1 MDKQTKKSFK
11 RKTTTFHI
19 IKADCQSKFWNLVR
33 LLHLKE
39 DSAQD
44 KTFLL
49 YNLNDCLT
57 VYTLLVVK
65 RHKDYTEL
73 SPLSMK
79 SEKRRIY
86 SFWLNK
92 GF

>member
-11 RKTTTFHI
+11 RKTTFHI
-19 IKADCQSKFWNLVR
+19 IKADSQSKFWNLVR

-39 DSAQD
+39 NSVQD

-57 VYTLLVVK
+57 VYTLLVAK
-65 RHKDYTEL
+65 WHKNYTKL
-73 SPLSMK
+73 SPLSME
-79 SEKRRIY
+79 SEKGRIY